1 MTTRGQVEGNI
12 MLMKGETYRRDGFLH
27 KVVRLWNA
35 LPTET
40 KLEED
45 TKKFK
50 QGVKTFSKKLPM
62 V

>member
-1 MTTRGQVEGNI
+1 MRETL
-12 MLMKGETYRRDGFLH
+12 LMKGETYRRDGFLH
-27 KVVRLWNA
+27 KAVRLWNA
-35 LPTET
+35 LPTEI

-50 QGVKTFSKKLPM
+50 QGVKTSSKKLPM